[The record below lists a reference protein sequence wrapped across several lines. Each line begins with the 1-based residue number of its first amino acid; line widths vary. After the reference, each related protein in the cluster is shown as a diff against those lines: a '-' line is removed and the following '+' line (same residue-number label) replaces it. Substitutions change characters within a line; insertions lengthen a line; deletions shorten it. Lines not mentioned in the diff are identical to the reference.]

1 MPFHWRFIFTIFLLI
16 FCFLGLSYRVLD
28 LSHFSRDYYKK
39 FIDSVRRTKKIKRA
53 IRGKIRDR
61 RGSILAMTTV
71 KIDIGVDP
79 QMADRQEDQQKI
91 IQLAELLGQN
101 PREIAEFFK
110 RESFISKGE
119 KRPLRWKKIAT
130 LDDSD
135 LYGKIQQ
142 LRIRGVY
149 GVEHGERIYPH
160 RELASHVIG
169 FVNREWVAVCGVER
183 FLDDFLRGSD
193 GLIESEK
200 DGKREEVALF
210 RKVVIEPKNGANVN
224 LTIDLQVQEIAE
236 RALQRAVA
244 ELNPKSG
251 SVIVSDPNSG
261 EILALCN
268 APTFD
273 CNAYGKAE
281 TGALRNRAIA
291 DMYEPGSVFKIV
303 PFSVALQSGLI
314 TPDRS
319 FDCSRETFQWGG
331 RTYPLPRD
339 HKNFLHLS
347 AVDILRQS
355 SNRGVAQIGI
365 MLGAERLY
373 WAARRF
379 GFGER
384 TGYDFDGEA
393 AGLLQKPEFWDGL
406 TITRLPMGHAICATP
421 LQVHLAMGVV
431 ASGGYLLRPRV
442 ISGVVDEN
450 GEAIFEMESAIV
462 RRVLEPHIAKKL
474 AEILHNPESPLSV
487 VERVK
492 LAYKTG
498 TTQKLVGGAYSR
510 ERHIAS
516 CSGFFPLGEPKF
528 LVTVV
533 LDEPVMST
541 GTAYGVRAAYPVLAE
556 IARALTLLRGLDH

>member
-1 MPFHWRFIFTIFLLI
+1 M
-16 FCFLGLSYRVLD
+16 GLSYRVLD

>member
-1 MPFHWRFIFTIFLLI
+1 MLFHRRLIFTFLLLI
-16 FCFLGLSYRVLD
+16 FCFFGLGYRVLD
-28 LSHFSRDYYKK
+28 LSHFNREYYKK
-39 FIDSVRRTKKIKRA
+39 FIDSARRTKSIRRA
-53 IRGKIRDR
+53 IRGKIMDR

-71 KIDIGVDP
+71 KVDIGVDP
-79 QMADRQEDQQKI
+79 QMADRQGDQQKI
-91 IQLAELLGQN
+91 VQLAELLGRD
-101 PREIAEFFK
+101 PAEIAEFFK
-110 RESFISKGE
+110 RESFIRDGK
-119 KRPLRWKKIAT
+119 KRLLQWKKIAT
-130 LDDSD
+130 LDDSS

-160 RELASHVIG
+160 RELASHVVG
-169 FVNREWVAVCGVER
+169 FVNREWVAVCGIER
-183 FLDDFLRGSD
+183 FLDDFLHGSD

-200 DGKREEVALF
+200 DGKREEVAFF
-210 RKVVIEPKNGANVN
+210 RNVVIEPKNGANVN
-224 LTIDLQVQEIAE
+224 LTIDLRVQEIAE

-281 TGALRNRAIA
+281 TSVLRNRAIA

-303 PFSVALQSGLI
+303 PFGVALQSGLI
-314 TPDRS
+314 SPDQS
-319 FDCSRETFQWGG
+319 FDCSRGTFQWGG
-331 RTYPLPRD
+331 KTYPLPRD
-339 HKNFLHLS
+339 DRDFLHLS
-347 AVDILRQS
+347 ATDILRRS

-365 MLGAERLY
+365 MLGAARLY
-373 WAARRF
+373 RAARQF

-384 TGYDFDGEA
+384 TGYGFDGEA

-421 LQVHLAMGVV
+421 LQVHLAMGVI
-431 ASGGYLLRPRV
+431 ASGGNLLRPRV
-442 ISGVVDEN
+442 ISSVVDEN
-450 GEAIFEMESAIV
+450 GEAIFETESAVV
-462 RRVLEPHIAKKL
+462 RRVLEPHIVKKI
-474 AEILHNPESPLSV
+474 AEILHNPESPLSE

-498 TTQKLVGGAYSR
+498 TTQKLIGGVYSR

-516 CSGFFPLGEPKF
+516 CSGFFPLEEPKF
-528 LVTVV
+528 LITVV
-533 LDEPVMST
+533 LDEPIMSA
-541 GTAYGVRAAYPVLAE
+541 GTAYGVRAAYPVLVE
-556 IARALTLLRGLDH
+556 IARELILLHGLNY